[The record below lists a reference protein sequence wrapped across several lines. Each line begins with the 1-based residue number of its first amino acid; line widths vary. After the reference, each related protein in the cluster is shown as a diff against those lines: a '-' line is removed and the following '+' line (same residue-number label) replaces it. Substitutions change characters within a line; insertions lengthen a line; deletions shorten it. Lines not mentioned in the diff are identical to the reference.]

1 MEGRVSSRSAAVEA
15 VKKSVVLPK
24 NTENSKAKMQRVK
37 ASHPSTAEM
46 VKTAIK
52 ELKDHKGSSL
62 QAIKKYV
69 TATYKI
75 DGEKASPFI
84 KRYLKAA
91 LISGAVL
98 QSKGKGASGS
108 FKLPIKASEV
118 KAKNQAMI
126 AKSIRKPNSRKVT
139 NLKKMPANRKKP
151 SPLKKDVK
159 PVSAAKMKTK
169 VKQISKTTK
178 TVKVLPAKTRTP
190 KPKKATT
197 IKAKKIVAKK

>member
-1 MEGRVSSRSAAVEA
+1 MEGRVASRSTAVEA
-15 VKKSVVLPK
+15 VKKSAVLTK
-24 NTENSKAKMQRVK
+24 STENSKAKMQRVK

-75 DGEKASPFI
+75 DGEKVSPFI
-84 KRYLKAA
+84 KRYLKSA

-108 FKLPIKASEV
+108 FKLPIKASKV
-118 KAKNQAMI
+118 KAKNQAVI
-126 AKSIRKPNSRKVT
+126 AKSVVRKPKKVT
-139 NLKKMPANRKKP
+139 NLKKIPANRKKP
-151 SPLKKDVK
+151 SALKKDVK
-159 PVSAAKMKTK
+159 PVSAIKMKTK
-169 VKQISKTTK
+169 VKQISKATK
-178 TVKVLPAKTRTP
+178 TVKVLPAKTKTP
-190 KPKKATT
+190 KPKKVTT